1 MCWLSCLLH
10 PPSSARGW
18 WVFSPRGLRLNYLDA
33 AEGSAACTVQ
43 PFVCP
48 WALFCFRAVHVSR
61 RAEESW
67 VEWKQEYCLSCSWDF
82 YVEVHWKHALWHWT
96 SLWAWITALRKR
108 MSLLSGV
115 GNSMALLPDKLLWII
130 SKGQYPCLTPEESSG
145 VFLCWTGGMWACEC
159 VAWWSFSTR
168 LHVNTEYQQWS
179 WHTAFLLKLAFYT
192 FFMCVCQLADGMQRL
207 REIEPMAATKADIS
221 HFQALPSGRCHGA
234 QSLVLLTAPEADW
247 GVWVGHWAVSQS
259 RQGKASLL
267 RDSEGRLSLGRSA
280 GSQGRWWG
288 RLGLGGSNDW
298 VVMFMSSSLSR
309 AKVTALVPLWIST

>member
-1 MCWLSCLLH
+1 MDGGFF
-10 PPSSARGW
+10 PPCR
-18 WVFSPRGLRLNYLDA
+18 LRLNYLDA

-61 RAEESW
+61 RADESW

-96 SLWAWITALRKR
+96 SLWARITALRKR
-108 MSLLSGV
+108 MRLLSGV
-115 GNSMALLPDKLLWII
+115 GNSMALLPDELLWVI
-130 SKGQYPCLTPEESSG
+130 SKGQYPCLIPEESSG

-192 FFMCVCQLADGMQRL
+192 FFMCVCQLADGIQRL
-207 REIEPMAATKADIS
+207 AWSWADGS
-221 HFQALPSGRCHGA
+221 H
-234 QSLVLLTAPEADW
+234 
-247 GVWVGHWAVSQS
+247 QS
-259 RQGKASLL
+259 RYFTFPGSALWSLPW
-267 RDSEGRLSLGRSA
+267 SAVPCSPHGTRS
-280 GSQGRWWG
+280 
-288 RLGLGGSNDW
+288 RLGSVGGS
-298 VVMFMSSSLSR
+298 LSCESVSPGKGIAPAWLR
-309 AKVTALVPLWIST
+309 RREAQFGEICWESKPLMRKAWAGWE